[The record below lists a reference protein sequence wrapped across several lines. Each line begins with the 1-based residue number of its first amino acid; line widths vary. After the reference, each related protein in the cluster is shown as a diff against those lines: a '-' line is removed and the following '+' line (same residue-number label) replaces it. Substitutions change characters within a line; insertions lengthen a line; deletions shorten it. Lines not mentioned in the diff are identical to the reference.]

1 MQRPSNFLPESNRHR
16 PDTISEINTVKTPKF
31 PSVPTWAAAAAAL
44 LLAGCSINPVKVTPE
59 EVAERVRSDQA
70 QMYKDQVP
78 VGGHLGYPEVLA
90 RALKYNL
97 DYRLKLMESSLARG
111 LLDVSAADLL
121 PKLVT
126 EAGYNNRS
134 NDSGGTS
141 IGIEDRLVSLR
152 PSTSEERS
160 HYYGRATLSWNALD
174 FGISYYRAKQA
185 GDEVNIAEERR
196 RKILQNIV
204 QDVRNAYWRALG
216 AQRLLADADQLA
228 VRIDDALAKSREA
241 ERAGVLP
248 PTQGLAYQRAL
259 LDAMSLV
266 NAKRQEM
273 QFAKRELAAL
283 MSLPPGTQ
291 FTLVESPEDK
301 LAPAP
306 VDIDKLEVAALEN
319 RPELREEDY
328 KARIGALEAKKQIA
342 SLFPSLNFYAGARY
356 DSNDYLYN
364 SNWADTGVSLSMDLF
379 RLAAIPAINRTNEA
393 RQKTD
398 EARRMALAMAVLT
411 QVRVSV
417 ERYKLAVVDQELAA
431 ESSRVDQ
438 RLASVSRAGSSNRLE
453 SELESLRTDSRALV
467 SRFQLATSYAST
479 QAAYGRVL
487 NSVGIDLL
495 PDTVTGTDIPTLA
508 KAIDQSLFDG
518 EQSVFLK
525 PAALRTS
532 SRAVS
537 VRVIDLP
544 SGVNEAAVRA
554 AVERIVVRNELA
566 SGQSAE
572 ALVLVLGFQRLAPA
586 RPGATGRAQW
596 RVTLSEPGGRQ
607 LLSQNYTSFLP
618 TETTDR
624 ALGAFAEAATL
635 SVIGDVR
642 RLAREGATVAA
653 KQ

>member
-1 MQRPSNFLPESNRHR
+1 MKTTRLPSR
-16 PDTISEINTVKTPKF
+16 
-31 PSVPTWAAAAAAL
+31 PTWAAIGAAL
-44 LLAGCSINPVKVTPE
+44 LLAGCNMNPVKVTPE
-59 EVAERVRSDQA
+59 EVADRVRNDKA

-78 VGGHLGYPEVLA
+78 LGGPIGYSDALA

-97 DYRLKLMESSLARG
+97 DYRLKMMEGTLARG
-111 LLDVSAADLL
+111 LLDVSALDML
-121 PKLVT
+121 PKLVAD
-126 EAGYNNRS
+126 AGYNDRS
-134 NDSGGTS
+134 NDSGGIS
-141 IGIEDRLVSLR
+141 VGIEDGIQSLR
-152 PSTSEERS
+152 PSTSETRS

-185 GDEVNIAEERR
+185 GDEVNIADERR

-228 VRIDDALAKSREA
+228 TRIEDALNKSREG

-259 LDAMSLV
+259 LDSMSLV

-283 MSLPPGTQ
+283 MSLPPGVD
-291 FTLVESPEDK
+291 FTLVDSADAG
-301 LAPAP
+301 LSPAP
-306 VDIDKLEVAALEN
+306 LDLDKLEVAALTN
-319 RPELREEDY
+319 RPELLEEDY

-342 SLFPSLNFYAGARY
+342 ALFPSLNVYGGVRY
-356 DSNDYLYN
+356 DSNSYLYN
-364 SNWADTGVSLSMDLF
+364 SNWADTGLNLSMDLI
-379 RLAAIPAINRTNEA
+379 RLAAIPAIQRTNEA

-398 EARRMALAMAVLT
+398 EARRMALTMAVLT

-417 ERYKLAVVDQELAA
+417 ERYKLAVVDQDLAA

-438 RLASVSRAGSSNRLE
+438 RLSSVSRAGASNRLE

-467 SRFQLATSYAST
+467 SRFQLATAYAAT

-495 PDTVTGTDIPTLA
+495 PETVTATDIPTLA
-508 KAIDQSLFDG
+508 KAIDASLVEG
-518 EQSVFLK
+518 EKGVFLR
-525 PAALRTS
+525 PAVMATA
-532 SRAVS
+532 SRPIA
-537 VRVIDLP
+537 VRVTDLP
-544 SGVNEAAVRA
+544 PGMNEGTVRG

-566 SGQSAE
+566 TGQGAD
-572 ALVLVLGFQRLAPA
+572 ALVLTLSFQRLES
-586 RPGATGRAQW
+586 RATARAQW
-596 RVTLSEPGGRQ
+596 RVTLAEPGGRQ
-607 LLSQNYTSFLP
+607 LLTQNYVSFLP
-618 TETTDR
+618 TTLSER
-624 ALGAFAEAATL
+624 SLGAFAEAATL

-642 RLAREGATVAA
+642 RVAREGAVTAQ
-653 KQ
+653 KP

>member
-1 MQRPSNFLPESNRHR
+1 MNQK
-16 PDTISEINTVKTPKF
+16 NTVKTTHF
-31 PSVPTWAAAAAAL
+31 PSRPTLAALAAAL
-44 LLAGCSINPVKVTPE
+44 WLAGCSMNPVKVTPD
-59 EVAERVRSDQA
+59 EVAQRVRSDQE

-78 VGGHLGYPEVLA
+78 VSGRISYSDALA

-97 DYRLKLMESSLARG
+97 DYRLKMMEGTLARG
-111 LLDVSAADLL
+111 LLDVTAMDML

-126 EAGYNNRS
+126 EAGYNDRS

-141 IGIEDRLVSLR
+141 VGIEDRVVSLR
-152 PSTSEERS
+152 PSTSETRS

-174 FGISYYRAKQA
+174 FGISYFRAKQA
-185 GDEVNIAEERR
+185 GDEVNIADERR
-196 RKILQNIV
+196 RKILQNIA

-228 VRIDDALAKSREA
+228 TRIEDALGKSREA

-248 PTQGLAYQRAL
+248 PTQGLSYQRAL

-283 MSLPPGTQ
+283 MSLPPGTD
-291 FTLVESPEDK
+291 FTLVESIEDS

-306 VDIDKLEVAALEN
+306 VDIDKLEIAALTD

-328 KARIGALEAKKQIA
+328 KARIGVYEARKQIA
-342 SLFPSLNFYAGARY
+342 ALFPSLNLYAGGRY
-356 DSNDYLYN
+356 DSNSYLYN
-364 SNWADTGVSLSMDLF
+364 SHWADTGLNMSMDLL
-379 RLAAIPAINRTNEA
+379 RLASIPAINRTNEA

-398 EARRMALAMAVLT
+398 EARRQALAMAVLT

-438 RLASVSRAGSSNRLE
+438 RLSSVSRAGASNRLE

-467 SRFQLATSYAST
+467 SRFQLASAYAAT

-487 NSVGIDLL
+487 NSVGVDLL
-495 PDTVTGTDIPTLA
+495 PESVTGTDIPTLA
-508 KAIDQSLFDG
+508 KAIDAALLDG
-518 EQSVFLK
+518 EKSVFLK
-525 PAALRTS
+525 PIGLQAP
-532 SRAVS
+532 SRPVAVRI
-537 VRVIDLP
+537 VDLP
-544 SGVNEAAVRA
+544 RGVDETAVRN
-554 AVERIVVRNELA
+554 AVERVVVRNEL
-566 SGQSAE
+566 STGQAAD
-572 ALVLVLGFQRLAPA
+572 ALVLTLSFQRVES
-586 RPGATGRAQW
+586 RATVRAQW
-596 RVTLSEPGGRQ
+596 RMTLADAAGKQ
-607 LLSQNYTSFLP
+607 LLQQNYVSFLP
-618 TETTDR
+618 NEASDR
-624 ALGAFAEAATL
+624 SIGAFAEAAAL

-642 RLAREGATVAA
+642 RAARAGSTMA
-653 KQ
+653 QRP

>member
-1 MQRPSNFLPESNRHR
+1 MKQRSLVFQAPGTMNENN
-16 PDTISEINTVKTPKF
+16 IVKTTKF
-31 PSVPTWAAAAAAL
+31 PSKPTWAALAAAL
-44 LLAGCSINPVKVTPE
+44 CLAGCSMNPVKVTSE
-59 EVAERVRSDQA
+59 EVAQRVRSDQE
-70 QMYKDQVP
+70 QMYRDQVP
-78 VGGHLGYPEVLA
+78 VSGRISYSDALA

-97 DYRLKLMESSLARG
+97 DYRLKMMETTLARG
-111 LLDVSAADLL
+111 LLEVSAMDML

-126 EAGYNNRS
+126 EAGYNDRS

-141 IGIEDRLVSLR
+141 VGIEDRVISLR
-152 PSTSEERS
+152 PSTSETRS

-174 FGISYYRAKQA
+174 FGISYFRAKQA
-185 GDEVNIAEERR
+185 GDEVNIADERR

-228 VRIDDALAKSREA
+228 PRIDDALGKSREA

-248 PTQGLAYQRAL
+248 PTQGLSYQRAL

-283 MSLPPGTQ
+283 MSLPPGTE
-291 FTLVESPEDK
+291 FTLVESTEDS
-301 LAPAP
+301 LAPAA
-306 VDIDKLEVAALEN
+306 VDIDKLEIAALTN

-328 KARIGALEAKKQIA
+328 KARIGVYETRKQIA
-342 SLFPSLNFYAGARY
+342 ALFPSLNLYAGARY
-356 DSNDYLYN
+356 DSNSYLYN
-364 SNWADTGVSLSMDLF
+364 SNWSDTGLNLSMDLF
-379 RLAAIPAINRTNEA
+379 RLASIPAINRTNEA

-398 EARRMALAMAVLT
+398 EARRQALAMAVLT

-417 ERYKLAVVDQELAA
+417 ERYKLAVVDQDLAA

-438 RLASVSRAGSSNRLE
+438 RLSSVSRAGASNRLE

-467 SRFQLATSYAST
+467 SRFQLATAYAAT

-487 NSVGIDLL
+487 NSVGVDLL

-508 KAIDQSLFDG
+508 KAIDASLVDG
-518 EQSVFLK
+518 EKSVFLK
-525 PAALRTS
+525 PIGLQLTS
-532 SRAVS
+532 RPVS
-537 VRVIDLP
+537 VRIADLP
-544 SGVNEAAVRA
+544 RGVNEAAVRS
-554 AVERIVVRNELA
+554 AVEGIVVRNELVA
-566 SGQSAE
+566 GQGAD
-572 ALVLVLGFQRLAPA
+572 ALVLTLSFQRMESK
-586 RPGATGRAQW
+586 ATMRAQW
-596 RVTLSEPGGRQ
+596 RMTLTDPAGKQ
-607 LLSQNYTSFLP
+607 LLQQNYVSFLP
-618 TETTDR
+618 SEASDR
-624 ALGAFAEAATL
+624 SLGAFAEAATL

-642 RLAREGATVAA
+642 RAARTESTVAQ